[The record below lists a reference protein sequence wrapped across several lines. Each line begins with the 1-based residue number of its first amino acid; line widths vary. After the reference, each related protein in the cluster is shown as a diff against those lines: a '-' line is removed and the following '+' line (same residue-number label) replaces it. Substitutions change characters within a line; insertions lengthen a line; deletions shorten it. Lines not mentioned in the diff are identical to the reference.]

1 MPSWID
7 NVFSASSI
15 ETALFHFESR
25 NKILK
30 EIIKI
35 IVHPFSISTLIR
47 FDGRLTFKDSTI
59 NLSKLEVNVANEN
72 VPTYY
77 LGFHKCSNLCLLKVL
92 FWRSN
97 FLKWFKKSK
106 VEVAV
111 KSKGSFSLVFR
122 KWLFF
127 LISRPL
133 ISSRVKQT
141 KIIFGLFKNIWNAEN
156 VEIQT
161 RLSLQS
167 KTQI

>member
-1 MPSWID
+1 MGFDMNINVNRHSCSAFLRVNKKSNFNHLRKKSFDID
-7 NVFSASSI
+7 INLCLHEQTTFFLHRASKRLCSTSSL
-15 ETALFHFESR
+15 E

-92 FWRSN
+92 F
-97 FLKWFKKSK
+97 
-106 VEVAV
+106 
-111 KSKGSFSLVFR
+111 
-122 KWLFF
+122 
-127 LISRPL
+127 
-133 ISSRVKQT
+133 
-141 KIIFGLFKNIWNAEN
+141 
-156 VEIQT
+156 
-161 RLSLQS
+161 
-167 KTQI
+167 